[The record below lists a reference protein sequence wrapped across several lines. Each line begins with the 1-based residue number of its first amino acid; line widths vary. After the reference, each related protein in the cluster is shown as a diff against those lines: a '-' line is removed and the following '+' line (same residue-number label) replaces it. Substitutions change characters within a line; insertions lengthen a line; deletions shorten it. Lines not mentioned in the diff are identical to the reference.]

1 MNGAWVEP
9 TAAATDSTTV
19 AAAAAKPATAKKVG
33 VGGVLMGVGALLA
46 LTIVLPVL
54 VGLGSPISIL
64 ILVFGLLQA
73 WRMNKRV
80 ELSVTGPYRL
90 APAPAAEA

>member
-1 MNGAWVEP
+1 
-9 TAAATDSTTV
+9 
-19 AAAAAKPATAKKVG
+19 
-33 VGGVLMGVGALLA
+33 GALLA
-46 LTIVLPVL
+46 LSVALPIL

-80 ELSVTGPYRL
+80 QLSVSGPYRL
-90 APAPAAEA
+90 APSAAPATGP